1 MQIKI
6 EKDNKLLQ
14 KILTDLN
21 LDISYDFL
29 YLVCFAFLKE
39 NNETLK
45 TLQLNQ
51 EFKLEFKNYI
61 KQLLNDTNPNI
72 RQIINNYNKLD

>member
-6 EKDNKLLQ
+6 EKNNKLLQ
-14 KILTDLN
+14 KILTELN

-29 YLVCFAFLKE
+29 YIVCFAFLKE

-45 TLQLNQ
+45 TLQLNE
-51 EFKLEFKNYI
+51 EFKLEFKSYV
-61 KQLLNDTNPNI
+61 KQLLKDSNPDI
-72 RQIINNYNKLD
+72 CQLIKTYNKLD